1 MGMNGHIEMNSDLF
15 YHAGYCLMNRNC
27 RSLLPPL
34 KMPRFHSRRTR
45 VSTKYPQLAK
55 VIKEKS
61 LKHGKFTLASG
72 RTSDYYI
79 DARLSSLD
87 PEGAARIAD
96 AILSEIEGMKV
107 DAVGGMDMGATPIV
121 GAVAIRSF
129 QLNKPMPTFVVRKDV
144 KAHGTQKLIEGPIPP
159 PPCNVVIVD
168 DVVTSGGSIIKAIDA
183 VEKHGGKV
191 LLAISVLD
199 RNAGAKEALEQRKI
213 PYRPLLTLSDIGIKP
228 E

>member
-1 MGMNGHIEMNSDLF
+1 M
-15 YHAGYCLMNRNC
+15 
-27 RSLLPPL
+27 
-34 KMPRFHSRRTR
+34 
-45 VSTKYPQLAK
+45 STKYPQLAK
-55 VIKEKS
+55 VIREKS

-87 PEGAARIAD
+87 PEGAARMAD
-96 AILSEIEGMKV
+96 AILEEIAGMKV

-144 KAHGTQKLIEGPIPP
+144 KAHGTQKAIEGPIPP

-199 RNAGAKEALEQRKI
+199 RNAGAKEALEARKI
-213 PYRPLLTLSDIGIKP
+213 PYRPLLTLEDIGIKP
-228 E
+228 D

>member
-1 MGMNGHIEMNSDLF
+1 MMGMARELQNILPQGMCDEGKPSLNLGGF
-15 YHAGYCLMNRNC
+15 GVR
-27 RSLLPPL
+27 RSL
-34 KMPRFHSRRTR
+34 

-87 PEGAARIAD
+87 PAGASAIAD
-96 AILSEIEGMKV
+96 AILKEIEGMKV

-144 KAHGTQKLIEGPIPP
+144 KAHGTQKLIEGPIP
-159 PPCNVVIVD
+159 
-168 DVVTSGGSIIKAIDA
+168 AA
-183 VEKHGGKV
+183 R
-191 LLAISVLD
+191 AMW
-199 RNAGAKEALEQRKI
+199 
-213 PYRPLLTLSDIGIKP
+213 
-228 E
+228 

>member
-1 MGMNGHIEMNSDLF
+1 
-15 YHAGYCLMNRNC
+15 
-27 RSLLPPL
+27 
-34 KMPRFHSRRTR
+34 

-55 VIKEKS
+55 IIAEKS
-61 LKHGKFTLASG
+61 LKRGKFTLASG

-87 PEGAARIAD
+87 PAGASAIAE
-96 AILSEIEGMKV
+96 AILKEIEGMKV

-129 QLNKPMPTFVVRKDV
+129 QLGKPMPTFVVRKDV
-144 KAHGTQKLIEGPIPP
+144 KAHGTQKLIEGPIPAGQ
-159 PPCNVVIVD
+159 CNVVIVD
-168 DVVTSGGSIIKAIDA
+168 DVVTSGGSILKAIDA
-183 VEKHGGKV
+183 VEKHGAKV

-199 RNAGAKEALEQRKI
+199 RNAGAREALETRKI
-213 PYRPLLTLSDIGIKP
+213 PYRPLLTLGDIGIH